1 MEILVLGGTQFVGR
15 SIVKAF
21 LDHGHSVTL
30 FHRGLTQPYL
40 FAGIRRI
47 LGDRTQESALQP
59 LTAHR
64 WDAVIDVCGYHP
76 LEVEKSVR
84 MLANVTASY
93 LFISSVSVYRDLSM
107 PGLTE
112 TSPTAK
118 LRKGVDPFADD
129 PTTYGAR
136 KSLCER
142 VVESRYGDRSLIV
155 RPGVLVGPYEVSGR
169 FAYWLQRLF
178 DGGEVL
184 APAVAATPMQFLD
197 ARDLAEWIVRM
208 VEQRNMGLYNAVG
221 PAQPFSFGGF
231 LQLAQRVIGVP
242 AEITWASEAFLLK
255 NGVQPWSELPLWT
268 PTALLGVQ
276 EVNGNKARNYGLVVR
291 GLEETVGDT
300 LDWMAG
306 EAPTMGAF
314 LSRERELQ
322 LLRLWHQV
330 SSEQAI

>member
-1 MEILVLGGTQFVGR
+1 
-15 SIVKAF
+15 
-21 LDHGHSVTL
+21 
-30 FHRGLTQPYL
+30 
-40 FAGIRRI
+40 
-47 LGDRTQESALQP
+47 
-59 LTAHR
+59 
-64 WDAVIDVCGYHP
+64 
-76 LEVEKSVR
+76 
-84 MLANVTASY
+84 
-93 LFISSVSVYRDLSM
+93 
-107 PGLTE
+107 
-112 TSPTAK
+112 
-118 LRKGVDPFADD
+118 
-129 PTTYGAR
+129 
-136 KSLCER
+136 
-142 VVESRYGDRSLIV
+142 
-155 RPGVLVGPYEVSGR
+155 
-169 FAYWLQRLF
+169 
-178 DGGEVL
+178 
-184 APAVAATPMQFLD
+184 MQFLD